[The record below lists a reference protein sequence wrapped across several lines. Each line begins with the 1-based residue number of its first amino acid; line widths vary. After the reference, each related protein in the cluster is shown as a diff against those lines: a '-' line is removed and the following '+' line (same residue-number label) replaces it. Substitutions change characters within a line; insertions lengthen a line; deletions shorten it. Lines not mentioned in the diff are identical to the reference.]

1 MIHIVDNF
9 LPTDQL
15 IKLRD
20 RIHHRYAITDKRQ
33 FPIGIEPFRISH
45 NDEYGNWRKNCN
57 FLGTECIP
65 VIEGILN
72 EFEKLNIRPV
82 ENWAVWFQYLLD
94 NMDVSVHRDSEL
106 RQSNME
112 HTYSVLLYTSDWETK
127 YGGQFLTGSPVYLD
141 STTGNSR
148 KASDLKIETVI
159 DPIPNR
165 LVIWSR
171 DTWHAVSKITA
182 TDKNYVRSLF
192 GSSWSSVKDRE
203 TVKLVFDR
211 ST

>member
-1 MIHIVDNF
+1 
-9 LPTDQL
+9 
-15 IKLRD
+15 
-20 RIHHRYAITDKRQ
+20 
-33 FPIGIEPFRISH
+33 
-45 NDEYGNWRKNCN
+45 
-57 FLGTECIP
+57 
-65 VIEGILN
+65 
-72 EFEKLNIRPV
+72 
-82 ENWAVWFQYLLD
+82 
-94 NMDVSVHRDSEL
+94 
-106 RQSNME
+106 ME
-112 HTYSVLLYTSDWETK
+112 HTYSVLLYTSDWETT

-148 KASDLKIETVI
+148 KASALKIETVI